1 MSLRRVI
8 VTCAIVGFGALAT
21 APTWAATYP
30 PTGPAP
36 TASVKGTE
44 ISRPVVQQNHGSLPF
59 TGADIAAVTAA
70 GVVAV
75 AAGAVAVTAARR
87 RGGKHT

>member
-1 MSLRRVI
+1 MSVRRAIVI
-8 VTCAIVGFGALAT
+8 CAIAGFGGLVT
-21 APTWAATYP
+21 APAWAATYP
-30 PTGPAP
+30 PTGPP
-36 TASVKGTE
+36 PSASVKGIET
-44 ISRPVVQQNHGSLPF
+44 SRPVVVHQTHGSLPF

-75 AAGAVAVTAARR
+75 AAGAVAVTASR